1 MNAVTPK
8 TMVRS
13 MHVAQAQR
21 AERARVARVA
31 PRLRLAYSTKTG
43 DAPRLSQE
51 AYDYDYSKCRD
62 LAKYG
67 EHVLDYVEADLP
79 GDRSVGYCSCGKYI
93 DTGTFDERN

>member
-1 MNAVTPK
+1 MFTPK
-8 TMVRS
+8 TMARQMTLVR
-13 MHVAQAQR
+13 Q
-21 AERARVARVA
+21 ERENRPVQVQT
-31 PRLRLAYSTKTG
+31 RLAFTSETG
-43 DAPRLSQE
+43 KPAHVRVQE
-51 AYDYDYSKCRD
+51 RREYDYSNCAD